1 MGMDE
6 ILIGEKKY
14 ISSKQAAKVTGYAK
28 DYVGQL
34 CREGRVPARLVG
46 RSWYVLESA
55 LHDHRFGNPKNES
68 IEEVKSK
75 ASTAPQFQ
83 STWESPRYEASDA
96 EVLPSVN
103 RLRGNESPELSDDK
117 QKEIEVAQRLQDTWA
132 AWFDRF
138 DNVTEPAV
146 IAVAAPEKPKDEPIE
161 TTIEIEPEVS
171 IPIRTVYQ
179 PQQTIQEEPQPNH
192 LGVQLPPSKL
202 LSEEQGVRSGYR
214 KAIRALQMFGVVFAM
229 AIATIAV
236 LGSGYLDSY
245 VLSNSQVQ
253 LIAGVALYNK

>member
-1 MGMDE
+1 M
-6 ILIGEKKY
+6 
-14 ISSKQAAKVTGYAK
+14 TGYAK

-55 LHDHRFGNPKNES
+55 LHDHRFGNPKNEPV
-68 IEEVKSK
+68 EDSK
-75 ASTAPQFQ
+75 P
-83 STWESPRYEASDA
+83 TWESPRYEASDA
-96 EVLPSVN
+96 ELLPSVN
-103 RLRGNESPELSDDK
+103 RLRGNESPELIDDT

-138 DNVTEPAV
+138 DNVPEPAV
-146 IAVAAPEKPKDEPIE
+146 IATVAPEKPKDEPVE
-161 TTIEIEPEVS
+161 TSIEIEPEVS

-179 PQQTIQEEPQPNH
+179 PQQTIQEEIKSDKV
-192 LGVQLPPSKL
+192 GIQLP
-202 LSEEQGVRSGYR
+202 SGEKEVQTGGGR
-214 KAIRALQMFGVVFAM
+214 IIMRAMQMFGVVFAM

-236 LGSGYLDSY
+236 LGSGYVDSY

-253 LIAGVALYNK
+253 MIAGVALYNK